1 MNDEHRQT
9 EVADEVE
16 AASRQLAHS
25 TRNVPNPPDS
35 YRLLGDLGA
44 TSRHLAQ
51 VAAQLAHWHD
61 RVAEGT
67 EHAGEDERGDGTGTS
82 TAAQALRQA
91 AAALND
97 AAGHVETA
105 HAANGVVRWIS
116 SD

>member
-44 TSRHLAQ
+44 TVRHLSQ
-51 VAAQLAHWHD
+51 VAVQLAYWHD
-61 RVAEGT
+61 RVTEGV
-67 EHAGEDERGDGTGTS
+67 EHVGEDDRGDGSGTR
-82 TAAQALRQA
+82 TAAEALRQA
-91 AAALND
+91 AAALNVAAEQLD
-97 AAGHVETA
+97 AAHS
-105 HAANGVVRWIS
+105 ANGVVRWMS
-116 SD
+116 TD